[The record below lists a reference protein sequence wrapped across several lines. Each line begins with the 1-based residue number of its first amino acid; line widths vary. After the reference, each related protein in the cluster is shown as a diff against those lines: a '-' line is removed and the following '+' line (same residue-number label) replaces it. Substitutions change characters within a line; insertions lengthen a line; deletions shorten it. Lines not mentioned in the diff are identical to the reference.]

1 MNIILT
7 TGILLII
14 VSLLTEKK
22 YKPYVGFAFVFL
34 IMGFQSGVEGDFM
47 GYMQEY
53 NGMTGSQAVDSRTI
67 EDEPFFPYLM
77 KFFSFF
83 SPWWLFVILL
93 SLFEV
98 FVLEKFV
105 EKHSTGRYQFIA
117 AILFFFSFN
126 MMLMQMKAM
135 RQGFAIEMLLL
146 SVLLIEKQKRSR
158 VPWLAL
164 LVVAAAFFC
173 HNSAA
178 VALPFVLLFYFAQ
191 KNPQFLTKRGNGN
204 LFPIVTLG
212 IYFLVYLLKTT
223 ILNDYLI
230 GFAMLSDE
238 DFRLSGYFSEK
249 EMENTFNISW
259 LIVLYDAII
268 VFLVSWYYR
277 FEDSKMR
284 VFCWASIVAAI
295 GDMLFFGIGSL
306 PRIIMYLVVF
316 NLAVYPAVAL
326 KIDKKFGRIWAL
338 VFIVLLFGY
347 AIKTSLPWMLGTD
360 EGRFGTYQFVFWQW

>member
-7 TGILLII
+7 TGILLIA
-14 VSLLTEKK
+14 VSLLTKKK
-22 YKPYVGFAFVFL
+22 YKPYIGFAFVLL

-53 NGMTGSQAVDSRTI
+53 NGLSGSQVVDSRTI
-67 EDEPFFPYLM
+67 EDEPVFPYLM

-105 EKHSTGRYQFIA
+105 EKHSSGRYQFIA
-117 AILFFFSFN
+117 TILFFFSFN

-135 RQGFAIEMLLL
+135 RQGFAIELMLLA
-146 SVLLIEKQKRSR
+146 VLLIEKYKKGKI
-158 VPWLAL
+158 PWLAIL
-164 LVVAAAFFC
+164 AVVAAFFS
-173 HNSAA
+173 HNSAF
-178 VALPFVLLFYFAQ
+178 VAIPFVLMFYFA
-191 KNPQFLTKRGNGN
+191 NRSPQFLTKIGNGD
-204 LFPIVTLG
+204 LFPVIMVG
-212 IYFLVYLLKTT
+212 VYLFVYLIKTT

-230 GFAMLSDE
+230 GFAMMSDE
-238 DFRLSGYFSEK
+238 DFRLAGYLSED
-249 EMENTFNISW
+249 EMEYAFNISW

-268 VFLVSWYYR
+268 VFLVSWYYK
-277 FEDSKMR
+277 FADSKMR
-284 VFCWASIVAAI
+284 MFCWASIVAAI

-316 NLAVYPAVAL
+316 NIVVYPAVAM

-338 VFIVLLFGY
+338 AFIVLLFGY

>member
-7 TGILLII
+7 TGILLI
-14 VSLLTEKK
+14 VLSLLTEKK
-22 YKPYVGFAFVFL
+22 YKPYIGFAFVLL

-53 NGMTGSQAVDSRTI
+53 SGIAGSQVVDSRTI
-67 EDEPFFPYLM
+67 EDEPVFPYLM

-98 FVLEKFV
+98 FVLGKFV
-105 EKHSTGRYQFIA
+105 ERHTSGRYQFIA

-135 RQGFAIEMLLL
+135 RQGFAIELMLL
-146 SVLLIEKQKRSR
+146 SVLLLEKQKKNK

-164 LVVAAAFFC
+164 LSVVAAFFC
-173 HNSAA
+173 HNSAL
-178 VALPFVLLFYFAQ
+178 VAAPIVFLFFFANN
-191 KNPQFLTKRGNGN
+191 NPNFLTKRGNGN
-204 LFPIVTLG
+204 LFPVIMVA
-212 IYFLVYLLKTT
+212 IYLFVYFIKTT

-230 GFAMLSDE
+230 SFAMLSDE
-238 DFRLSGYFSEK
+238 DFRLSGYFSED
-249 EMENTFNISW
+249 EMENAFKISW

-268 VFLVSWYYR
+268 VFIVSWYYR
-277 FEDSKMR
+277 FADSKMR

-326 KIDKKFGRIWAL
+326 KIEKKFGKIWAFAFV
-338 VFIVLLFGY
+338 VFLFGY
-347 AIKTSLPWMLGTD
+347 AIKTSLPWILGTD
-360 EGRFGTYQFVFWQW
+360 DGRFGTYQFVFWQW